1 MQLPIDTVIQPKFTQ
16 HRLQRALY
24 SLWQARCRDGQIPLW
39 QSLPCQALGPY
50 LSAACVTGLAAS
62 NRIVIRIASTQANQL
77 LGQDSRGQTLDSLC
91 APAIQPQFEHLVS
104 QVFTRQSPM
113 SVTLRS
119 RAFDRESVLTM
130 LPLLDP
136 QGQCRRALAAVD
148 LVHGQYRCEEQQKA
162 APFQRWDQYIMPR
175 ALATARK
182 RLTRLCFAWDA
193 KRAHRS
199 LRAPILNWS
208 VDPKYSE
215 ILNGQPRRAGFV
227 GLTQL
232 FSDQKGQFQRL

>member
-16 HRLQRALY
+16 HQLQRALY

-39 QSLPCQALGPY
+39 QSLPCQAFGPY
-50 LSAACVTGLAAS
+50 LSAACVIGLAAS
-62 NRIVIRIASTQANQL
+62 NRSVIRIASTQVNQL

-113 SVTLRS
+113 SVTLQS
-119 RAFDRESVLTM
+119 RTCDRESVLTM
-130 LPLLDP
+130 LPLLDR
-136 QGQCRRALAAVD
+136 QGQCRRALATVD
-148 LVHGQYRCEEQQKA
+148 LVRGRYCCEGNRT
-162 APFQRWDQYIMPR
+162 QRHFRRWGLYIMRR

-199 LRAPILNWS
+199 LRAPILSWS
-208 VDPKYSE
+208 VDPKYSK

>member
-50 LSAACVTGLAAS
+50 LSAACVIGLTAS
-62 NRIVIRIASTQANQL
+62 NRSVIRIASTQVNQL
-77 LGQDSRGQTLDSLC
+77 LGQDSRGQALDSLC

-130 LPLLDP
+130 LPLLDR
-136 QGQCRRALAAVD
+136 QGQCRRALAD
-148 LVHGQYRCEEQQKA
+148 GGSR
-162 APFQRWDQYIMPR
+162 PR
-175 ALATARK
+175 SI
-182 RLTRLCFAWDA
+182 
-193 KRAHRS
+193 S
-199 LRAPILNWS
+199 LRGATEGSAIFGAGACILCGAPW
-208 VDPKYSE
+208 P
-215 ILNGQPRRAGFV
+215 QPAR
-227 GLTQL
+227 
-232 FSDQKGQFQRL
+232 D

>member
-1 MQLPIDTVIQPKFTQ
+1 MQLPIDTVIQPEFTQ

-50 LSAACVTGLAAS
+50 LSAACVIGLTAS
-62 NRIVIRIASTQANQL
+62 NRSVIRIASTQVNQL
-77 LGQDSRGQTLDSLC
+77 LGQDSRGQALDSLY

-104 QVFTRQSPM
+104 QVFNRQSPM

-136 QGQCRRALAAVD
+136 QGRCRRALAAVD
-148 LVHGQYRCEEQQKA
+148 LVHGQYRYEAQQKA
-162 APFQRWDQYIMPR
+162 APFHRWGQYIMPR

-182 RLTRLCFAWDA
+182 RLTRLCFA
-193 KRAHRS
+193 
-199 LRAPILNWS
+199 
-208 VDPKYSE
+208 
-215 ILNGQPRRAGFV
+215 
-227 GLTQL
+227 
-232 FSDQKGQFQRL
+232 